1 MRWEG
6 RGSWAG
12 PGSGRLCELCV
23 QGQRWV
29 PKQDLADGVSVRTE
43 VCESGEPREW
53 GQPPVGLRV
62 WLWDPGVSWGL
73 SLPGTLGGHSRS
85 VGGAPGAR
93 TLHFWILHE
102 QEEGMAQ
109 RGTHGLGAAEEQIVC
124 GHQQSIHDEV
134 AQRVLL
140 FLQGL
145 RAGDVSQGG
154 GRSLCAETLRPA
166 PRRPARLLLGAS
178 SAPPLFNFLSLGDL
192 RSAEGREGKI
202 SAMRPIK

>member
-1 MRWEG
+1 M
-6 RGSWAG
+6 
-12 PGSGRLCELCV
+12 

-43 VCESGEPREW
+43 VCGSGEPREW

-73 SLPGTLGGHSRS
+73 SLQGTVGGRSRP

-93 TLHFWILHE
+93 TLHFWVLHE

-124 GHQQSIHDEV
+124 GHQQSIHEEV

-154 GRSLCAETLRPA
+154 GRSLGAETLRPA
-166 PRRPARLLLGAS
+166 PRRPARLPLGAS
-178 SAPPLFNFLSLGDL
+178 SAPSLFNVLSLGDL
-192 RSAEGREGKI
+192 GSAEGREGKI